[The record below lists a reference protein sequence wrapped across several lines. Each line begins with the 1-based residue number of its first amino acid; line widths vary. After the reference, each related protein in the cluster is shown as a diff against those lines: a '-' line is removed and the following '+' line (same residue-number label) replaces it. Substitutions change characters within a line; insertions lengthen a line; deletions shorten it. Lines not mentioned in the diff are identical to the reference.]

1 MRPADVFFDAITQI
15 REELVEE
22 AQQYVFRRRISW
34 RQYAGAAAA
43 CLALALGLSLLIRS
57 GGAGGM
63 GGSSGGSDSGD
74 GMADGMEDS
83 CDIAPEPSEPLPS
96 ERSFTADVLEILDGG
111 SLLVVP
117 QPGSG
122 VWSVADRVTVPVG
135 DLTELPDV
143 QPGDRIL
150 VVYSGEAGA
159 DFVEGVTEIR
169 LLMG

>member
-1 MRPADVFFDAITQI
+1 MRAADVFFDAITQI

-57 GGAGGM
+57 GGVGGM
-63 GGSSGGSDSGD
+63 GGSSGSDSG
-74 GMADGMEDS
+74 GGVEDS

-150 VVYSGEAGA
+150 VVYSGEVGA

>member
-1 MRPADVFFDAITQI
+1 MRAADVFFDAITQI

-57 GGAGGM
+57 GGVGGM
-63 GGSSGGSDSGD
+63 GGSSGSDSG
-74 GMADGMEDS
+74 GGVEDS

-143 QPGDRIL
+143 QPGDLIL
-150 VVYSGEAGA
+150 VVYSGEAGV

>member
-57 GGAGGM
+57 GGVGGM
-63 GGSSGGSDSGD
+63 GGSSGSDSG
-74 GMADGMEDS
+74 GGVEDS

-150 VVYSGEAGA
+150 VVYSGEVGA

>member
-1 MRPADVFFDAITQI
+1 MRAADVFFDAITQI

-57 GGAGGM
+57 GGV
-63 GGSSGGSDSGD
+63 GGSSGSDSGG
-74 GMADGMEDS
+74 GMAGGIEDS
-83 CDIAPEPSEPLPS
+83 GDIAPELSESLPS

>member
-1 MRPADVFFDAITQI
+1 MRAADVFFDAITQI

-57 GGAGGM
+57 GGV
-63 GGSSGGSDSGD
+63 GGSSGSDSGG
-74 GMADGMEDS
+74 GMAGGVEDS
-83 CDIAPEPSEPLPS
+83 CDIAPELSESLPS

-117 QPGSG
+117 QPGSS

-150 VVYSGEAGA
+150 VVYSGEARA

>member
-1 MRPADVFFDAITQI
+1 MTCDVLIAG
-15 REELVEE
+15 
-22 AQQYVFRRRISW
+22 AG
-34 RQYAGAAAA
+34 YAGAAAA

-57 GGAGGM
+57 GGVGGM
-63 GGSSGGSDSGD
+63 GGSSGSDSG
-74 GMADGMEDS
+74 GGVEDS

>member
-1 MRPADVFFDAITQI
+1 MRAADVFFDAITQI

-57 GGAGGM
+57 GGVGGM
-63 GGSSGGSDSGD
+63 GGSSGSDSG
-74 GMADGMEDS
+74 GGVEDS
-83 CDIAPEPSEPLPS
+83 CDIAPELSESLPS

-150 VVYSGEAGA
+150 VVYSGEARA

>member
-1 MRPADVFFDAITQI
+1 MRAADVFFDAITQI

-57 GGAGGM
+57 GGV
-63 GGSSGGSDSGD
+63 GGSSGSDSGG
-74 GMADGMEDS
+74 GMAGGVEDS
-83 CDIAPEPSEPLPS
+83 CDIAPELSESLPS

-150 VVYSGEAGA
+150 VVYSGEARA

>member
-57 GGAGGM
+57 GGVGGM
-63 GGSSGGSDSGD
+63 GGSSGSDSG
-74 GMADGMEDS
+74 GGVEDS

>member
-1 MRPADVFFDAITQI
+1 MRAADVFFDAITQI

-57 GGAGGM
+57 GGVGGM
-63 GGSSGGSDSGD
+63 GGSSGSDSGG
-74 GMADGMEDS
+74 GMAGGIEDS
-83 CDIAPEPSEPLPS
+83 CDIAPELSESLPS

-122 VWSVADRVTVPVG
+122 VWSVADRVTVPVE

-150 VVYSGEAGA
+150 VVYSGEARA

>member
-1 MRPADVFFDAITQI
+1 MRAADVFFDAITQI

-57 GGAGGM
+57 GGM
-63 GGSSGGSDSGD
+63 GGSSGSDSGG
-74 GMADGMEDS
+74 GMAGGIEDS

-150 VVYSGEAGA
+150 VVYSGEARA

>member
-1 MRPADVFFDAITQI
+1 MRAADVFFDAITQI

-57 GGAGGM
+57 GGV
-63 GGSSGGSDSGD
+63 GGSSGSDSGG
-74 GMADGMEDS
+74 GMAGGVEDS
-83 CDIAPEPSEPLPS
+83 CDIAPELSESLPS

-143 QPGDRIL
+143 QPGDRFL
-150 VVYSGEAGA
+150 VVYSGEFGA
-159 DFVEGVTEIR
+159 DFVEGVT
-169 LLMG
+169 

>member
-1 MRPADVFFDAITQI
+1 MRAAAVFFDAITQI

-57 GGAGGM
+57 GGVGGM
-63 GGSSGGSDSGD
+63 GGSSGSDSG
-74 GMADGMEDS
+74 GGVEDS

>member
-1 MRPADVFFDAITQI
+1 MRAADVFFDAITQI

-63 GGSSGGSDSGD
+63 GGSSGGSDSG
-74 GMADGMEDS
+74 GGVEDS
-83 CDIAPEPSEPLPS
+83 CDIAPELSESLPS

-150 VVYSGEAGA
+150 VVYSGEARA

>member
-15 REELVEE
+15 REEPVEE

-57 GGAGGM
+57 GGVGGM
-63 GGSSGGSDSGD
+63 GGSSGSDSG
-74 GMADGMEDS
+74 GGVEDS

>member
-1 MRPADVFFDAITQI
+1 MRAADVFFDAITQI

-57 GGAGGM
+57 GGM
-63 GGSSGGSDSGD
+63 GGSSGSDSGG
-74 GMADGMEDS
+74 GMAGGIEDS

-96 ERSFTADVLEILDGG
+96 ERSFTANVLEILDGG

>member
-1 MRPADVFFDAITQI
+1 MRAADVFFDAITQI

-57 GGAGGM
+57 GGM
-63 GGSSGGSDSGD
+63 GGSSGSDSGG
-74 GMADGMEDS
+74 GMAGGIEDS

>member
-57 GGAGGM
+57 GGVGGM
-63 GGSSGGSDSGD
+63 GGSSGSDSG
-74 GMADGMEDS
+74 GGMEDS

>member
-1 MRPADVFFDAITQI
+1 MRAADVFFDAITQI

-63 GGSSGGSDSGD
+63 GGSSGSDSG
-74 GMADGMEDS
+74 GGVEDS

>member
-57 GGAGGM
+57 GGVGGM
-63 GGSSGGSDSGD
+63 GGSSGSDSG
-74 GMADGMEDS
+74 GGVEDS
-83 CDIAPEPSEPLPS
+83 GDIAPEPSEPLPS

>member
-1 MRPADVFFDAITQI
+1 MRAADVFFDAITQI

-57 GGAGGM
+57 GGVGGM
-63 GGSSGGSDSGD
+63 GGSSGSDSG
-74 GMADGMEDS
+74 GGVEDS

-122 VWSVADRVTVPVG
+122 VWSVADRVTVPVE

>member
-15 REELVEE
+15 REALVEE

-57 GGAGGM
+57 GGVGGM
-63 GGSSGGSDSGD
+63 GGSSGSDSG
-74 GMADGMEDS
+74 GGVEDS

>member
-1 MRPADVFFDAITQI
+1 MRAADVFFDAITQI

-57 GGAGGM
+57 GGVGGM
-63 GGSSGGSDSGD
+63 GGSSGSDSG
-74 GMADGMEDS
+74 GGVEDS

>member
-1 MRPADVFFDAITQI
+1 MRAADVFFDAITQI

-57 GGAGGM
+57 GGM
-63 GGSSGGSDSGD
+63 GGSSGSDSG
-74 GMADGMEDS
+74 GGVEDS

>member
-1 MRPADVFFDAITQI
+1 MRAADVFFDAITQI

-57 GGAGGM
+57 GGVGGM
-63 GGSSGGSDSGD
+63 GGSSGSDSG
-74 GMADGMEDS
+74 GGVEDS
-83 CDIAPEPSEPLPS
+83 CDVAPEPSEPLPS

>member
-1 MRPADVFFDAITQI
+1 MRAADVFFDAITQI

-57 GGAGGM
+57 GGV
-63 GGSSGGSDSGD
+63 GGSSGSDSGG
-74 GMADGMEDS
+74 GMAGGIEDS

-122 VWSVADRVTVPVG
+122 VWSVADRVTVPVE

>member
-63 GGSSGGSDSGD
+63 GGSSGGSDSG
-74 GMADGMEDS
+74 GGMEDS

-96 ERSFTADVLEILDGG
+96 ERSFTMCWRFWTAAPC
-111 SLLVVP
+111 SLYPSRALA
-117 QPGSG
+117 SG
-122 VWSVADRVTVPVG
+122 PWRTG
-135 DLTELPDV
+135 
-143 QPGDRIL
+143 
-150 VVYSGEAGA
+150 
-159 DFVEGVTEIR
+159 
-169 LLMG
+169 

>member
-57 GGAGGM
+57 GGV
-63 GGSSGGSDSGD
+63 GGSSGSDSGG
-74 GMADGMEDS
+74 GMAGGVEDS
-83 CDIAPEPSEPLPS
+83 CDIAPELSESLPS

-150 VVYSGEAGA
+150 VVYSGEARA

>member
-1 MRPADVFFDAITQI
+1 MRAADVFFDAITQI

-57 GGAGGM
+57 GGVGGM
-63 GGSSGGSDSGD
+63 GGSSGSDSG
-74 GMADGMEDS
+74 GGVEDS

-150 VVYSGEAGA
+150 VVYSGEARA

>member
-1 MRPADVFFDAITQI
+1 MRAADVFFDAITQI

-57 GGAGGM
+57 GGVGGM
-63 GGSSGGSDSGD
+63 GGSSGSDSG
-74 GMADGMEDS
+74 GGVEDS

-96 ERSFTADVLEILDGG
+96 ERSFTANVLEILDGG